1 MNDKNPRPSVL
12 SRLVT
17 VFLWSM
23 FILSVGSIAAFHY
36 NRGSEGNFE
45 GIFRINSL
53 TLIIWATVTFFSAV
67 VSTYS
72 SKYLIG
78 FHYYN
83 RFIGLSLGFTSSVC
97 LFVFADHVSLLLLAW
112 FAMGFFMSRLIGVD
126 ARWGEARE
134 AARYCQRYF
143 TFGGLLLAA
152 GILLLCFY
160 TNQYTLT
167 GLSGQLHNLPYPV
180 LLTSALCIITAAA
193 IQSAMFPFHRW
204 LLSAMTS
211 PTPASALMHAG
222 FVNAAG
228 ILLTLLAPLFYLSD
242 TMTLLIIIG
251 GITAIVAQFA
261 KLIQVNIKQKLG
273 CSTVAQMAFMIMQC
287 GLGFFNAAVVHLI
300 LHGFYKAYLFLSSG
314 EEIEHI
320 SPRKRRTSQLNYAE
334 AILVCVLGLLGA
346 FLFATITGK
355 GVKMD
360 GGIFLTLI
368 VAITVGQAMDNIIKQ
383 PGLSRLKKATIGPV
397 IFLISIGLYALMYN
411 GVSGFMNDMPMIE
424 HPEPLSVLQ
433 IVFGVIFLI
442 GFFIM
447 KLGVY
452 EGFSWLY
459 VKLVNDSQP
468 YRKTVLRYKK
478 SSK

>member
-1 MNDKNPRPSVL
+1 MNSKNQRPGTLFQVVSG
-12 SRLVT
+12 
-17 VFLWSM
+17 FLWLLFLLSIGTI
-23 FILSVGSIAAFHY
+23 ILYYPEAPQWHWESL
-36 NRGSEGNFE
+36 
-45 GIFRINSL
+45 FRINGL

-67 VSTYS
+67 VSTFA

-83 RFIGLSLGFTSSVC
+83 RFIALSLGFTASVMF
-97 LFVFADHVSLLLLAW
+97 LVFVDNILLLLLSW
-112 FAMGFFMSRLIGVD
+112 FGMGFFMARLIGINTQ
-126 ARWGEARE
+126 WGEARE
-134 AARYCQRYF
+134 AARYCQKQF
-143 TFGGLLLAA
+143 FKGGLFLTI
-152 GILLLCFY
+152 GMLLLVFY
-160 TNQYTLT
+160 SNQFTLT
-167 GLSGQLHNLPYPV
+167 GLMQHYNDVPFAI
-180 LLTSALCIITAAA
+180 LLSSALCIIIAAA

-222 FVNAAG
+222 FVNGAG
-228 ILLTLLAPLFYLSD
+228 ILLTLLAPLFFKSD

-251 GITAIVAQFA
+251 GVTAIVAQFT

-273 CSTVAQMAFMIMQC
+273 CSTTAQMAFMIMQC

-314 EEIEHI
+314 EEIAHL
-320 SPRKRRTSQLNYAE
+320 SPKKRRHHRFNYVQ
-334 AILVCVLGLLGA
+334 AIAVVVLGILGA
-346 FLFATITGK
+346 LFFAWITGK
-355 GVKMD
+355 GLESD

-368 VAITVGQAMDNIIKQ
+368 VAITVGQAMDNIIKRQ
-383 PGLSRLKKATIGPV
+383 ELSNMTKAIIGPV
-397 IFLISIGLYALMYN
+397 MFFISIGLYALMYN
-411 GVSGFMNDMPMIE
+411 GATVFMGGLPMID

-433 IVFGVIFLI
+433 IVFGIIFLL

-447 KLGVY
+447 KLGLY
-452 EGFSWLY
+452 ENFPWLY

-468 YRKTVLRYKK
+468 YKKTVLRYKK